1 MKEIRLLMVINIY
14 RRINNTFL
22 EVELNMQL
30 DELFIE
36 EPEGGKKKDDDK
48 IISMLFDPI
57 YRSMIGRDEGMPLVE
72 LLVSVV
78 TDTKLSEIKG
88 KVKHLSKELLKRHYK
103 DMDIQEL

>member
-22 EVELNMQL
+22 EVELKMQL

-36 EPEGGKKKDDDK
+36 EPKGGKRKDDDK

-57 YRSMIGRDEGMPLVE
+57 Y
-72 LLVSVV
+72 
-78 TDTKLSEIKG
+78 
-88 KVKHLSKELLKRHYK
+88 
-103 DMDIQEL
+103 